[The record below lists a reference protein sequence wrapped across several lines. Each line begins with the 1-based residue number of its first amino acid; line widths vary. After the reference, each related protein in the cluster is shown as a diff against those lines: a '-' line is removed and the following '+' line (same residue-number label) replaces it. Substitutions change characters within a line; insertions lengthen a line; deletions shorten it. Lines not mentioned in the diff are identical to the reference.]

1 MARRRKDRRQEPDV
15 RGAQSVLPPAADE
28 RLEISTLET
37 WLWDAACAIRGAT
50 DAPKFKDFILPL
62 IFFKRLSDVF
72 EDEFASIVQ
81 DYGDEAVARE
91 IVEADLAHALQK
103 GTRPIIR
110 FYVPAEHNWRAV
122 RNHGADGRL
131 GEFATE
137 AMRTV
142 ARLNPDLLGVL
153 DIKDYNERQSG
164 QRTLDD
170 DRLASLIEILS
181 RHRLGLK
188 NTEPDILGRAYEYL
202 LRKFAEGQGQS
213 AGEFYTPKEVG
224 ELIAELIDP
233 NPYTTIY
240 DPACGSGGLLIKP
253 RLLFERR
260 HPEDRSRA
268 PRLFGQELNPV
279 TFAMAKMNMFLHD
292 YTDSSFAVGD
302 TFRKP
307 GFGPE
312 GSLLKFDY
320 VVANPMWNQ
329 DNYDERFYEN
339 DSWNRFGFGVPPKS
353 SADWGWAQHMFA
365 SLKEGGRAAVVLDT
379 GAASR
384 GSGSRSANK
393 EKKIRQAFVES
404 DFIEGVVLLPENL
417 FYNTTAPGIILL
429 LRKGKPEERKGQILL
444 INASAYFVKEKPKN
458 VLTEEGIQAAAD
470 VYRKWETREKLSR
483 VITLDEAKEADFNL
497 SPSQFVEVNERE
509 THRGIPVILAEL
521 EKARAERERADAEL
535 AEVLNK
541 LRLEAR

>member
-1 MARRRKDRRQEPDV
+1 
-15 RGAQSVLPPAADE
+15 
-28 RLEISTLET
+28 
-37 WLWDAACAIRGAT
+37 
-50 DAPKFKDFILPL
+50 
-62 IFFKRLSDVF
+62 
-72 EDEFASIVQ
+72 
-81 DYGDEAVARE
+81 
-91 IVEADLAHALQK
+91 
-103 GTRPIIR
+103 
-110 FYVPAEHNWRAV
+110 
-122 RNHGADGRL
+122 
-131 GEFATE
+131 
-137 AMRTV
+137 
-142 ARLNPDLLGVL
+142 
-153 DIKDYNERQSG
+153 
-164 QRTLDD
+164 
-170 DRLASLIEILS
+170 
-181 RHRLGLK
+181 
-188 NTEPDILGRAYEYL
+188 
-202 LRKFAEGQGQS
+202 
-213 AGEFYTPKEVG
+213 
-224 ELIAELIDP
+224 
-233 NPYTTIY
+233 
-240 DPACGSGGLLIKP
+240 
-253 RLLFERR
+253 
-260 HPEDRSRA
+260 
-268 PRLFGQELNPV
+268 
-279 TFAMAKMNMFLHD
+279 MAKMNMFLHD

-379 GAASR
+379 GAVSR

-429 LRKGKPEERKGQILL
+429 LRKGKPEERKGRILL
-444 INASAYFVKEKPKN
+444 VNASAYFVKEKPKN
-458 VLTEEGIQAAAD
+458 VLTEDGIRAVAN
-470 VYRKWETREKLSR
+470 VYRKWDTQEKLSR

-509 THRGIPVILAEL
+509 KHRAIAEILRDL

-535 AEVLNK
+535 DKILAGLGVEGQS
-541 LRLEAR
+541 